1 MSSRAYL
8 FIIDRGN
15 PFSSEPGEIEHPP
28 IGIYLYSHL
37 DGHNWPE
44 KLRRALHYGVTRWHD
59 PGYLTRILISQMYMD
74 MHEDLRGGAVSTT
87 RDNHITH
94 YPDIIV
100 DIPRQTVQ
108 WAADL
113 HTYQNYTF
121 DEYTRRVSAQYHT
134 Q

>member
-1 MSSRAYL
+1 MSSRAYV
-8 FIIDRGN
+8 FIIDRER
-15 PFSSEPGEIEHPP
+15 PAIEPDRIEHPAV
-28 IGIYLYSHL
+28 GIYLYSHL

-44 KLRRALHYGVTRWHD
+44 KLRRALSYAASRWHD

-87 RDNHITH
+87 RDNHTH

-108 WAADL
+108 WAADH
-113 HTYQNYTF
+113 HTYQRYTF
-121 DEYTRRVSAQYHT
+121 DEYTRRVSAKYQ
-134 Q
+134 